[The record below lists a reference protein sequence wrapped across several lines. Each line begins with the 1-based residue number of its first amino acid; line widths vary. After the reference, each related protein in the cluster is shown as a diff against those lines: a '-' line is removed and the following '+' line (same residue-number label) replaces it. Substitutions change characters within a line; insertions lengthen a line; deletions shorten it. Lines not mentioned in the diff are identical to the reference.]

1 MGPDNP
7 WSPNWRP
14 DTTGTR
20 MAAIRSARRGA
31 VLAGALFVP
40 IGIVATQMAPVGP
53 SMAAAVVVIGVAGVA
68 LLGAGLAPATS
79 GSRVDAAAAGLA
91 MAVGAPVAAVTS
103 LVIAG
108 LIGDLVL
115 GDGTGYAATAI
126 RTSVTV
132 AVRIAPL
139 VALGATV
146 WVVAVRRG
154 GDPGP
159 PASGPGAS
167 PRSESR

>member
-14 DTTGTR
+14 DPTGTR

-40 IGIVATQMAPVGP
+40 IGIVAALMAPVGP
-53 SMAAAVVVIGVAGVA
+53 PMAAAVIVIGIAGVA
-68 LLGAGLAPATS
+68 LLGAGLAPSAS

-115 GDGTGYAATAI
+115 ADGTGYAAAAI
-126 RTSVTV
+126 RSSVLV

-159 PASGPGAS
+159 PTS
-167 PRSESR
+167 